1 MKIEEWIEEL
11 DSKINHSL
19 VDNVEYIKLHIDD
32 LISLNECIK
41 EYINY
46 GNSDS

>member
-1 MKIEEWIEEL
+1 MTIEGWVEEL

-32 LISLNECIK
+32 LIELNDCIK
-41 EYINY
+41 EYLSIDRN
-46 GNSDS
+46 D

>member
-19 VDNVEYIKLHIDD
+19 VDNVEYIKLNIDD

-41 EYINY
+41 EYINN
-46 GNSDS
+46 GNSD